1 MTRRTAAA
9 ALLAPLAL
17 LALAGCG
24 IQRSDVVEAGG
35 AATVAVY
42 PPPGTTRVVLYFLGP
57 DGRPL
62 PAVRDLGQFS
72 GGWTP
77 RDDTSG
83 SGMGVETGRGE
94 AVATDKVLAML
105 LAGPNAPETS
115 AGMTSGLP
123 RHGLN
128 PHAVVDEAAGLT
140 DGRGLVRLSTPFPVG
155 DLTDGAVQQL
165 VCTAAFS
172 EDPGGMVEVALSGP
186 DGSLPATRCQV

>member
-1 MTRRTAAA
+1 MTRRTAVA

-42 PPPGTTRVVLYFLGP
+42 PAPGTTRVVLYFLGP

-62 PAVRDLGQFS
+62 PTVRDLGKLSDQWTS
-72 GGWTP
+72 PEHAIRGGVGME
-77 RDDTSG
+77 SG
-83 SGMGVETGRGE
+83 SAVP
-94 AVATDKVLAML
+94 VATDKVLAML
-105 LAGPNAPETS
+105 LAGPNAPEAS
-115 AGMTSGLP
+115 VGMTSGLP
-123 RHGLN
+123 RRGST

-140 DGRGLVRLSTPFPVG
+140 DGRSLLRLSAPFPVG
-155 DLTDGAVQQL
+155 DLTDEAVQQL

-172 EDPGGMVEVALSGP
+172 EDPGGMVEVVLSGP
-186 DGSLPATRCQV
+186 DGSLPVTRCRV